1 MHKDSQKFMSDIVG
15 KVRGIKPEDRLED
28 GSVEI
33 SVNDN
38 DIKTI
43 LGKKVLRSNLKAKL
57 EEDLNSAGLSAKVC
71 VTDEMKIFYG
81 WVMIGAIFLV
91 MVVNLYF
98 VLKFGI
104 RNIGLIVTKWKN
116 HIIGKKLETT
126 DDLPS

>member
-71 VTDEMKIFYG
+71 VTDEMKI
-81 WVMIGAIFLV
+81 
-91 MVVNLYF
+91 VVP
-98 VLKFGI
+98 KDTIECKTI
-104 RNIGLIVTKWKN
+104 RYSDIKTE
-116 HIIGKKLETT
+116 GKK
-126 DDLPS
+126 